1 MVLRI
6 VLSIV
11 LGAVASFLAGPIHY
25 YFRTAPQRAAFSEMA
40 RESEEELRR
49 WGDTKSISGAD
60 YRAAMQRERER
71 DARSRQLLAEKSR
84 IRTQT
89 RITAV
94 VTLLVIGG
102 GAFAGLSLLKRRS
115 SPTATTRTQASSQ

>member
-11 LGAVASFLAGPIHY
+11 LAAVASFLAGPIQY
-25 YFRTAPQRAAFSEMA
+25 YFRTAPQRAAFAEMA
-40 RESEEELRR
+40 RESEKDLTR
-49 WGDTKSISGAD
+49 WGNMNTISQKEYD
-60 YRAAMQRERER
+60 ETMRRMRER

-89 RITAV
+89 WIMAV
-94 VTLLVIGG
+94 VTFLMIGA
-102 GAFAGLSLLKRRS
+102 GAFAGFSLLKRCQS
-115 SPTATTRTQASSQ
+115 FTATTGTQV